1 MLILAVIPFLSLS
14 FANPILFDI
23 SSTSLVSRAAPADQR
38 CEHANEWNG
47 RYCEERVGIGAWC
60 DRCTTENGAVYHP
73 GGQCPEGEHC
83 FERRD
88 RDGDYVID
96 CTEIPATPDRDDVV
110 TTKLQLG
117 KRGFNADNGPNLE
130 RIVTVELK
138 QDIPSASVSA
148 HVMGQLTIL
157 SLFLGF
163 YLPKQTLSY
172 HTCLILLP

>member
-14 FANPILFDI
+14 FANPILLNVF
-23 SSTSLVSRAAPADQR
+23 STSLVSRAIPADQH
-38 CEHANEWNG
+38 CDNANEWKG
-47 RYCEERVGIGAWC
+47 RYCEEGAGIGAWY
-60 DRCTTENGAVYHP
+60 DRCVSVNGAVYHP
-73 GGQCPEGEHC
+73 GGQCPQGEHC
-83 FERRD
+83 FEHVD
-88 RDGDYVID
+88 RDGSRIID
-96 CTEIPATPDRDDVV
+96 CVNVPTTPDRDDVV

-172 HTCLILLP
+172 HTCLILLQ

>member
-23 SSTSLVSRAAPADQR
+23 SSTSLVSRATPADQL
-38 CEHANEWNG
+38 CQHANEWDG
-47 RYCEERVGIGAWC
+47 RFCDEGIGIGVWW
-60 DRCTTENGAVYHP
+60 DRCVAQDGVINHP
-73 GGQCPEGEHC
+73 EGQCPEGEHC
-83 FERRD
+83 FEYRD
-88 RDGDYVID
+88 RDGSYVID
-96 CTEIPATPDRDDVV
+96 CVNVPTTPDRNDVV

-117 KRGFNADNGPNLE
+117 KRKFNADNGPNLE
-130 RIVTVELK
+130 RIVTVELQ

-148 HVMGQLTIL
+148 HVMGQLTIP

-172 HTCLILLP
+172 HSCLILLQ